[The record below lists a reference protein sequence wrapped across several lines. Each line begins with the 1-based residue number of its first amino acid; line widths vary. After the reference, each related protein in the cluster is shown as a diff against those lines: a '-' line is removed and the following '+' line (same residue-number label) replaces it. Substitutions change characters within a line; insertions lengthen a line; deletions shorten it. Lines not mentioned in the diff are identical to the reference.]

1 MKPHL
6 EYFFYES
13 MFSPRVRQTK
23 RNEIENTVYQD
34 VTDIL
39 DDNEKL
45 KQYLP
50 VYPSSIIELLRVL
63 SGPESNIND
72 IETVISREPVIAVKV
87 IATANSPFYLNK
99 VNAEPSVLA
108 NQEPVDNLHDAISR
122 IGISGIN
129 NIANSYLLQD
139 SMTVNLENYQM
150 FGKTIWQH
158 SLHVAF
164 ICRDLAGKD
173 GADNPQLYYLMG
185 LVHDIGKIVIFNVLS
200 NAYSER
206 SGDYLPCSKLF
217 IELMTSKSALI
228 TERIIEQWHF
238 HDAIVEAVKRQKHEK
253 KVGMAK
259 TLFIANL
266 LSESFIMIKN
276 GCFEGQ
282 DGIDLLVK
290 KHGVEQKYVDEFFN
304 VADTIADACTT

>member
-23 RNEIENTVYQD
+23 RNEIENVVYED
-34 VTDIL
+34 VADIL
-39 DDNEKL
+39 NDDEKL

-50 VYPSSIIELLRVL
+50 ACPSTIIELLRVL
-63 SGPESNIND
+63 SGPKNEVGD

-87 IATANSPFYLNK
+87 IATANSPLYSHD
-99 VNAEPSVLA
+99 ES
-108 NQEPVDNLHDAISR
+108 PVGNLHEAISR
-122 IGISGIN
+122 VGINGIN

-139 SMTVNLENYQM
+139 SMTVNLENYHM

-164 ICRDLAGKD
+164 ICHDLAGRD
-173 GADNPQLYYLMG
+173 GAENPGLYYLMG

-206 SGDYLPCSKLF
+206 SADYLPCSKLF
-217 IELMTSKSALI
+217 IELMTNKSAVI
-228 TERIIEQWHF
+228 TDRIIENWHF
-238 HDAIVEAVKRQKHEK
+238 HQQIVDAIKRQKHQK
-253 KVGMAK
+253 KNGMAQ

-266 LSESFIMIKN
+266 LSESYIMIKN

-282 DGIDLLVK
+282 DGVDLLVK
-290 KHGVEQKYVDEFFN
+290 KHGVAQEYIDEFFN
-304 VADTIADACTT
+304 VADTIAEACNAG